1 MSGGKKLPMFTEKE
15 ARELAERYGY
25 VILEKSRIGLVVL
38 DRYMEKGVI
47 PINKDQKKCST
58 PEK

>member
-1 MSGGKKLPMFTEKE
+1 MFTEKE